1 MQVSS
6 IRGSSRFT
14 PPFLSYTHMTG
25 PNGGSLYRV
34 PSWTIWRLP
43 RRVILLVLIVDLA
56 AVALPL
62 AVPGTLSRVN
72 IVIAGLLASLSI
84 AYSVLTGTWE
94 LVRRA
99 MWQAHQDGHYRN
111 FLATWC
117 FAAAVTLP
125 PLLAAGMIVISTATE
140 WLTRRKSEQP
150 TPHRYVY
157 SSASAIL
164 TACTAG
170 ACVKMLPFAEPW
182 PVVAAAGCYL
192 VVGVV
197 PVVLAQLVVG
207 QRQGFLQFLSW
218 DAHRVEAVTVL
229 IGIGEALLIQAHQQA
244 WIWLSLPAAIVLQRW
259 IIQSDL
265 RAIDAPEA
273 RPMGEQ
279 AWAAIAREVIKA
291 CPVGAIMRIRTTD
304 PMAAS
309 QLAKIKAG
317 CDAIGMTG
325 RSGLAILLTQ
335 CPSGN
340 ADALA
345 ERMRAILQTEDIVAQ
360 VAVAAKPRDGQTLD
374 ELLAVSEAE
383 LITRVA
389 ASRPAK
395 SDLPEA

>member
-1 MQVSS
+1 M
-6 IRGSSRFT
+6 
-14 PPFLSYTHMTG
+14 
-25 PNGGSLYRV
+25 

-43 RRVILLVLIVDLA
+43 RQAILLVLIVDLA
-56 AVALPL
+56 ALVIPF

-72 IVIAGLLASLSI
+72 IVTAGLLASLSI
-84 AYSVLTGTWE
+84 AYSVLTATWE

-117 FAAAVTLP
+117 FAAAIILP
-125 PLLAAGMIVISTATE
+125 PLLAAGMIVISTASE
-140 WLTRRKSEQP
+140 WLTRRKSDQP

-170 ACVKMLPFAEPW
+170 ACAKMLPFAKPW
-182 PVVAAAGCYL
+182 PIVAAAGCYL
-192 VVGVV
+192 VVGIV
-197 PVVLAQLVVG
+197 PVVLAQLAVG
-207 QRQGFLQFLSW
+207 QRQGFRRFVRW
-218 DAHRVEAVTVL
+218 DAHRVEVYTVL
-229 IGIGEALLIQAHQQA
+229 IGVGEALLIQAHQQA
-244 WIWLSLPAAIVLQRW
+244 WVWLSLPAAIVLQRW
-259 IIQSDL
+259 VTQSDL

-279 AWAAIAREVIKA
+279 AWVAIAREVIKA

-345 ERMRAILQTEDIVAQ
+345 ERMRAILHTEGVVAQ

-389 ASRPAK
+389 AIRPAK
-395 SDLPEA
+395 SELPET

>member
-1 MQVSS
+1 MAVAPWA
-6 IRGSSRFT
+6 IW
-14 PPFLSYTHMTG
+14 
-25 PNGGSLYRV
+25 RV
-34 PSWTIWRLP
+34 PRYA
-43 RRVILLVLIVDLA
+43 VIVVLVVDLS
-56 AVALPL
+56 AVV
-62 AVPGTLSRVN
+62 VPAFRPGQISHVSLVS
-72 IVIAGLLASLSI
+72 AGLLAALSI

-94 LVRRA
+94 LVRRT
-99 MWQAHQDGHYRN
+99 MWRQSQGAGHYRN
-111 FLATWC
+111 FLSTWR
-117 FAAAVTLP
+117 FTAAIALPALLAAAVIIIS
-125 PLLAAGMIVISTATE
+125 AAAEWPTRRRSDQPILHRYIYSTAG
-140 WLTRRKSEQP
+140 S
-150 TPHRYVY
+150 
-157 SSASAIL
+157 IL
-164 TACTAG
+164 TACVAG
-170 ACVKMLPFAEPW
+170 ACVSRLSLSTAW
-182 PVVAAAGCYL
+182 PMVIGAVVYL
-192 VVGVV
+192 VVGIL
-197 PVVLAQLVVG
+197 PVICAQLAVG
-207 QRQGFLQFLSW
+207 QRDGFREFLSW

-345 ERMRAILQTEDIVAQ
+345 DRMRAIMQTEGVVAE

>member
-1 MQVSS
+1 MPLQA
-6 IRGSSRFT
+6 
-14 PPFLSYTHMTG
+14 
-25 PNGGSLYRV
+25 
-34 PSWTIWRLP
+34 
-43 RRVILLVLIVDLA
+43 VILVFGVDLA
-56 AVALPL
+56 AL
-62 AVPGTLSRVN
+62 AIPSTMPGVLSRPN
-72 IVIAGLLASLSI
+72 IITAGLLASLSI
-84 AYSVLTGTWE
+84 AYSLLMCTWE

-99 MWQAHQDGHYRN
+99 MWQTRRGGHYRN

-117 FAAAVTLP
+117 FTAAVVLP
-125 PLLAAGMIVISTATE
+125 PLLAAAVIIVSTAAE
-140 WLTRRKSEQP
+140 WPIRRRSDQAILY
-150 TPHRYVY
+150 RYIY
-157 SSASAIL
+157 SSAGAVL
-164 TACTAG
+164 TACAAG
-170 ACVKMLPFAEPW
+170 CCTRLPLAQPW
-182 PVVAAAGCYL
+182 PVVVAAICYL
-192 VVGVV
+192 AVGIQ
-197 PVVLAQLVVG
+197 PVVLAQTAMGTRHGLA
-207 QRQGFLQFLSW
+207 RFLKW
-218 DAHRVEAVTVL
+218 DAYRVETYTVS

-244 WIWLSLPAAIVLQRW
+244 WIWVSLPAAIVLQRW

-273 RPMGEQ
+273 RPMGAQ

-291 CPVGAIMRIRTTD
+291 CPVGAIMRISTTD

-335 CPSGN
+335 CPAGN

-345 ERMRAILQTEDIVAQ
+345 ERMRAILQTEGVVAE

-389 ASRPAK
+389 ANRPTK
-395 SDLPEA
+395 SKLPEA

>member
-1 MQVSS
+1 MISAAAEWPTRRRSDQAIPYRYIYSIASS
-6 IRGSSRFT
+6 ILTAG
-14 PPFLSYTHMTG
+14 
-25 PNGGSLYRV
+25 
-34 PSWTIWRLP
+34 
-43 RRVILLVLIVDLA
+43 A
-56 AVALPL
+56 AGACAALPL
-62 AVPGTLSRVN
+62 ADP
-72 IVIAGLLASLSI
+72 
-84 AYSVLTGTWE
+84 WPF
-94 LVRRA
+94 LV
-99 MWQAHQDGHYRN
+99 
-111 FLATWC
+111 
-117 FAAAVTLP
+117 AAV
-125 PLLAAGMIVISTATE
+125 A
-140 WLTRRKSEQP
+140 
-150 TPHRYVY
+150 
-157 SSASAIL
+157 
-164 TACTAG
+164 
-170 ACVKMLPFAEPW
+170 
-182 PVVAAAGCYL
+182 YL
-192 VVGVV
+192 VVGIL
-197 PVVLAQLVVG
+197 PVILAQLAVG
-207 QRQGFLQFLSW
+207 QRQGFGHFLSW
-218 DAHRVEAVTVL
+218 QAHRVEVYTVS

-335 CPSGN
+335 CPGGN

-345 ERMRAILQTEDIVAQ
+345 ERMRAILQAEDIVAQ

-389 ASRPAK
+389 ATRPAK
-395 SDLPEA
+395 SDVPEG

>member
-1 MQVSS
+1 
-6 IRGSSRFT
+6 
-14 PPFLSYTHMTG
+14 
-25 PNGGSLYRV
+25 
-34 PSWTIWRLP
+34 
-43 RRVILLVLIVDLA
+43 
-56 AVALPL
+56 
-62 AVPGTLSRVN
+62 
-72 IVIAGLLASLSI
+72 
-84 AYSVLTGTWE
+84 
-94 LVRRA
+94 
-99 MWQAHQDGHYRN
+99 MWQAERGGHYRN

-125 PLLAAGMIVISTATE
+125 PLLAAAVIIATTTAE
-140 WLTRRKSEQP
+140 WLTRRRSDQAIP
-150 TPHRYVY
+150 YRYVY
-157 SSASAIL
+157 SGAGAIL
-164 TACTAG
+164 TACAAG
-170 ACVKMLPFAEPW
+170 GCTHLPLGRPW
-182 PVVAAAGCYL
+182 PLIAAAATYL
-192 VVGVV
+192 AVGIQ
-197 PVVLAQLVVG
+197 PVVLAQLATG
-207 QRQGFLQFLSW
+207 QRHGFGRFLRW
-218 DAHRVEAVTVL
+218 QAYRVEAYTVL
-229 IGIGEALLIQAHQQA
+229 IGIGETLLIQAHQRA
-244 WIWLSLPAAIVLQRW
+244 WVWLSLPAAIALQRW

-273 RPMGEQ
+273 RPLGQQ

-309 QLAKIKAG
+309 QLARIKAG

-345 ERMRAILQTEDIVAQ
+345 DRMRAILQTEGIVAQ

-389 ASRPAK
+389 ATRPAR
-395 SDLPEA
+395 SDVPEA

>member
-1 MQVSS
+1 MAVWSWA
-6 IRGSSRFT
+6 IWRSSR
-14 PPFLSYTHMTG
+14 PA
-25 PNGGSLYRV
+25 
-34 PSWTIWRLP
+34 
-43 RRVILLVLIVDLA
+43 VILILIVDFLA
-56 AVALPL
+56 L
-62 AVPGTLSRVN
+62 AVPVFQTGHVTRSNL
-72 IVIAGLLASLSI
+72 IVAALLVSLSV
-84 AYSVLTGTWE
+84 AYSMLTSSWE

-99 MWQAHQDGHYRN
+99 MWQARSAPHYRN
-111 FLATWC
+111 FLSAWH

-125 PLLAAGMIVISTATE
+125 AVLAAGAIAISLVAE
-140 WLTRRKSEQP
+140 WPTRRRSDQAILY
-150 TPHRYVY
+150 RYIY
-157 SSASAIL
+157 SGAGQIL
-164 TACTAG
+164 TACAAG
-170 ACVKMLPFAEPW
+170 ACTKLLSLDHPW
-182 PVVAAAGCYL
+182 SLVIGAVTYLMVGIIPVM
-192 VVGVV
+192 
-197 PVVLAQLVVG
+197 LAQLAAD
-207 QRQGFLQFLSW
+207 QRLRVAYFLSW
-218 DAHRVEAVTVL
+218 EAHRVELYTVS
-229 IGIGEALLIQAHQQA
+229 IGIGEALLIQAHQQV
-244 WIWLSLPAAIVLQRW
+244 WVWLSLPAAIILQRW
-259 IIQSDL
+259 MTQADL

-279 AWAAIAREVIKA
+279 AWVAIAREVIKA

-335 CPSGN
+335 CPGGN

-345 ERMRAILQTEDIVAQ
+345 ERMRAILQTEGVVAQ

-389 ASRPAK
+389 ATRPAK

>member
-1 MQVSS
+1 MYRLVRSWAVW
-6 IRGSSRFT
+6 RM
-14 PPFLSYTHMTG
+14 PPQA
-25 PNGGSLYRV
+25 
-34 PSWTIWRLP
+34 
-43 RRVILLVLIVDLA
+43 VILVFGVDLA
-56 AVALPL
+56 AL
-62 AVPGTLSRVN
+62 AIPPAMPGTLSGPS
-72 IVIAGLLASLSI
+72 ILTAGLLASLSI
-84 AYSVLTGTWE
+84 TYSVLTCTWE

-99 MWQAHQDGHYRN
+99 MWQTRRGGHYRN

-117 FAAAVTLP
+117 FAAAVVLP
-125 PLLAAGMIVISTATE
+125 PLLAAVVIILSTTAE
-140 WLTRRKSEQP
+140 WLIRRRSEQAILY
-150 TPHRYVY
+150 RYIY
-157 SSASAIL
+157 SSAGAIL
-164 TACTAG
+164 TACAAG
-170 ACVKMLPFAEPW
+170 SCSKLSLAQPW
-182 PVVAAAGCYL
+182 PVVVAAICYL
-192 VVGVV
+192 AVGIQ
-197 PVVLAQLVVG
+197 PVVLAQLAMG
-207 QRQGFLQFLSW
+207 TRRGLGRFLRW
-218 DAHRVEAVTVL
+218 DAYRVESFTLL
-229 IGIGEALLIQAHQQA
+229 IGIGEALLIQAHQQS
-244 WIWLSLPAAIVLQRW
+244 WIWISLPAAIVLQRW

-345 ERMRAILQTEDIVAQ
+345 DRMRAIMQTEGVVAE

-389 ASRPAK
+389 ANRPAK